1 MWSDIV
7 YLQQDDLLFNHK
19 PEEDIL
25 VTDIFD
31 DIFSE
36 AEALSSVTTSETKS
50 LSDMVRTLRN
60 VDRDIE
66 KIEGDLKKLKQER
79 QKLTTELIPGMMD
92 EMGVQRLDVDGV
104 TVTRKLIVSA
114 SISDDNREKAF
125 GWLRDNGLD
134 DIIKNDVVVSFG
146 RGEDNA
152 AKNAVGILREQGF
165 DPEVKTHIH
174 AMTLKAFV
182 KERVEDGKPIDLDL
196 FGAYVVNAAEIKRK

>member
-1 MWSDIV
+1 M
-7 YLQQDDLLFNHK
+7 FNHK

-25 VTDIFD
+25 VTDIYD

-36 AEALSSVTTSETKS
+36 ADALSNVGTKETKN
-50 LSDMVRTLRN
+50 LSDLVRKLRA
-60 VDRDIE
+60 VDSDIE
-66 KIEGDLKKLKQER
+66 KAEQALKGLKQER
-79 QKLTTELIPGMMD
+79 QKLTTELIPGVMD
-92 EMGVQRLDVDGV
+92 EMGVDRLDVDGV

-114 SISDDNREKAF
+114 SISDEKREQAF
-125 GWLRDNGLD
+125 GWLRENGLD

-165 DPEVKTHIH
+165 DPDVKTHIH
-174 AMTLKAFV
+174 PMTLKAFV

-196 FGAYVVNAAEIKRK
+196 FGAYVVNAAEIRRK

>member
-1 MWSDIV
+1 
-7 YLQQDDLLFNHK
+7 LFNHK

-36 AEALSSVTTSETKS
+36 ADALSNVGTQETKN
-50 LSDMVRTLRN
+50 LSDLVRKLRA
-60 VDRDIE
+60 VDSDIDKAE
-66 KIEGDLKKLKQER
+66 QALKGLKQER
-79 QKLTTELIPGMMD
+79 QKLTTELIPGVMD
-92 EMGVQRLDVDGV
+92 EMGVDPLDVDGV

-114 SISDDNREKAF
+114 SISDEKREQAF

-165 DPEVKTHIH
+165 DPDVKTHIH
-174 AMTLKAFV
+174 PMTLKAFV

-196 FGAYVVNAAEIKRK
+196 FGAYVVNAAEIRRK

>member
-1 MWSDIV
+1 M
-7 YLQQDDLLFNHK
+7 LFNHK

-36 AEALSSVTTSETKS
+36 ADALANVGTQETKN
-50 LSDMVRTLRN
+50 LSDLVRKLRHI
-60 VDRDIE
+60 DEAIDKTE
-66 KIEGDLKKLKQER
+66 QGLKGLKQER
-79 QKLTTELIPGMMD
+79 QKLTTELIPGVMD
-92 EMGVQRLDVDGV
+92 EMGVDRLDVDGV

-114 SISDDNREKAF
+114 SISDEKREQAF
-125 GWLRDNGLD
+125 GWLRDNGRD

-165 DPEVKTHIH
+165 DPDVKTHIH
-174 AMTLKAFV
+174 PVTLKAFV

-196 FGAYVVNAAEIKRK
+196 FGAYVVNAAEIRRK

>member
-1 MWSDIV
+1 
-7 YLQQDDLLFNHK
+7 LFNHK

-36 AEALSSVTTSETKS
+36 ADALSNVGTQETKN
-50 LSDMVRTLRN
+50 LSDLVRKLRA
-60 VDRDIE
+60 VDSDIDKAE
-66 KIEGDLKKLKQER
+66 QALKGLKQER
-79 QKLTTELIPGMMD
+79 QKLTTELIPGVMD
-92 EMGVQRLDVDGV
+92 EMGVDRLDVDGV

-114 SISDDNREKAF
+114 SISDEKREQAF

-165 DPEVKTHIH
+165 DPDVKTHIH
-174 AMTLKAFV
+174 PMTLKAFV
-182 KERVEDGKPIDLDL
+182 KERVEDGKPIDLDM
-196 FGAYVVNAAEIKRK
+196 FGAYVVNAAEIRRK

>member
-7 YLQQDDLLFNHK
+7 YVQQDHLLFNHK

-36 AEALSSVTTSETKS
+36 ADALSNVSTSETKT
-50 LSDMVRTLRN
+50 LSDMVRKLRDVDAQIEQEEKTL
-60 VDRDIE
+60 
-66 KIEGDLKKLKQER
+66 KALKQDR
-79 QKLTTELIPGMMD
+79 QKLTTKLIPTMMD

-114 SISDDNREKAF
+114 SIPDEKREQAF
-125 GWLRDNGLD
+125 EWLRENKLD

-146 RGEDNA
+146 KGEDNS

-165 DPEVKTHIH
+165 DPEVKTFIH
-174 AMTLKAFV
+174 PMTLKAFV

>member
-1 MWSDIV
+1 
-7 YLQQDDLLFNHK
+7 LFNHK

-25 VTDIFD
+25 VTNIFD

-36 AEALSSVTTSETKS
+36 ADALSNVGTQETKN
-50 LSDMVRTLRN
+50 LSDLVRKLRA
-60 VDRDIE
+60 VDSDIDKAE
-66 KIEGDLKKLKQER
+66 QALKGLKQER
-79 QKLTTELIPGMMD
+79 QKLTTELIPGVMD
-92 EMGVQRLDVDGV
+92 EMGVDRLDVDGV

-114 SISDDNREKAF
+114 SISDENREQAF

-165 DPEVKTHIH
+165 DPDVKTHIH
-174 AMTLKAFV
+174 PMTLKAFV
-182 KERVEDGKPIDLDL
+182 KERVEDGKPIDLDM
-196 FGAYVVNAAEIKRK
+196 FGAYVVNAAEIRRK

>member
-1 MWSDIV
+1 
-7 YLQQDDLLFNHK
+7 LFNHK

-36 AEALSSVTTSETKS
+36 ADALSNVGTQETKN
-50 LSDMVRTLRN
+50 LSDLVRKLRA
-60 VDRDIE
+60 VDSDIDKAE
-66 KIEGDLKKLKQER
+66 QALKGLKQER
-79 QKLTTELIPGMMD
+79 QKLTTELIPGVMD
-92 EMGVQRLDVDGV
+92 EMGVDRLDVDGV

-114 SISDDNREKAF
+114 SISDEKREQAF

-165 DPEVKTHIH
+165 DPDVKTHIH
-174 AMTLKAFV
+174 PMTLKAFV

-196 FGAYVVNAAEIKRK
+196 FGAYVVNAAEIRRK

>member
-1 MWSDIV
+1 M
-7 YLQQDDLLFNHK
+7 FNHK

-36 AEALSSVTTSETKS
+36 ADALSNVGTQETKN
-50 LSDMVRTLRN
+50 LSDLVRTLRA
-60 VDRDIE
+60 VDSDIE
-66 KIEGDLKKLKQER
+66 KAEQALKGLKQER
-79 QKLTTELIPGMMD
+79 QKLTTELIPGVMD
-92 EMGVQRLDVDGV
+92 EMGVDRLDVDGV

-114 SISDDNREKAF
+114 SISDEKREQAF
-125 GWLRDNGLD
+125 GWLRENGLD

-165 DPEVKTHIH
+165 DPDVKTHIH
-174 AMTLKAFV
+174 PMTLKAFV

-196 FGAYVVNAAEIKRK
+196 FGAYVVNAAEIRRK

>member
-1 MWSDIV
+1 M
-7 YLQQDDLLFNHK
+7 FNHK

-36 AEALSSVTTSETKS
+36 ADALSSVNVNEAKN
-50 LSDMVRTLRN
+50 LSDMVRELRR
-60 VDRDIE
+60 VDKEIE
-66 KIEGDLKKLKQER
+66 EAEKQMKLLKENR
-79 QKLTTELIPGMMD
+79 QKLTTELIPGLMD
-92 EMGVQRLDVDGV
+92 TMGVDRLDVDGV

-114 SISDDNREKAF
+114 SIPDEKREQAF
-125 GWLRDNGLD
+125 EWLRENKLD

-146 RGEDNA
+146 KGEDNS

-174 AMTLKAFV
+174 PMTLKAFV

>member
-1 MWSDIV
+1 M
-7 YLQQDDLLFNHK
+7 FNHK

-25 VTDIFD
+25 VTGIYD

-36 AEALSSVTTSETKS
+36 ADALSNVGTQETKN
-50 LSDMVRTLRN
+50 LSDLVRTLRA
-60 VDRDIE
+60 VDSDIE
-66 KIEGDLKKLKQER
+66 KAEQALKGLKQER
-79 QKLTTELIPGMMD
+79 QKLTTELIPGVMD
-92 EMGVQRLDVDGV
+92 EMGVDRLDVDGV

-114 SISDDNREKAF
+114 SISDEKREQAF
-125 GWLRDNGLD
+125 GWLRENGLD

-165 DPEVKTHIH
+165 DPDVKTHIH
-174 AMTLKAFV
+174 PMTLKAFV

-196 FGAYVVNAAEIKRK
+196 FGAYVVNAAEIRRK

>member
-1 MWSDIV
+1 
-7 YLQQDDLLFNHK
+7 LLFNHK

-36 AEALSSVTTSETKS
+36 ADALANVGTQETKN
-50 LSDMVRTLRN
+50 LSDLVRKLRHI
-60 VDRDIE
+60 DEAIDKTE
-66 KIEGDLKKLKQER
+66 QGLKGLKQER
-79 QKLTTELIPGMMD
+79 QKLTTELIPGVMD
-92 EMGVQRLDVDGV
+92 EMGVDRLDVDGV

-114 SISDDNREKAF
+114 SISDEKREQAF

-165 DPEVKTHIH
+165 DPDVKTHIH
-174 AMTLKAFV
+174 PMTLKAFV
-182 KERVEDGKPIDLDL
+182 KERVEEGKPIDLDL
-196 FGAYVVNAAEIKRK
+196 FGAYVVNAAEIRRK

>member
-1 MWSDIV
+1 M
-7 YLQQDDLLFNHK
+7 FNHK

-36 AEALSSVTTSETKS
+36 ADALSSVNVNEAKN
-50 LSDMVRTLRN
+50 LSDMVRELRR
-60 VDRDIE
+60 VDKEIE
-66 KIEGDLKKLKQER
+66 EAEKQMKLLKENR
-79 QKLTTELIPGMMD
+79 QKLTTELIPGLMD
-92 EMGVQRLDVDGV
+92 TMGVDRLDVDGV

-114 SISDDNREKAF
+114 SISEEKRERAF

-165 DPEVKTHIH
+165 DPDIKTHIH
-174 AMTLKAFV
+174 PQTLKAFV
-182 KERVEDGKPIDLDL
+182 KERIEDGKPIDLDL
-196 FGAYVVNAAEIKRK
+196 FGAYVVNAADIRRK

>member
-1 MWSDIV
+1 
-7 YLQQDDLLFNHK
+7 
-19 PEEDIL
+19 

-36 AEALSSVTTSETKS
+36 ADALSNVGTQETKN
-50 LSDMVRTLRN
+50 LSDLVRKLRT
-60 VDRDIE
+60 VDSDIDKAE
-66 KIEGDLKKLKQER
+66 QALKGLKQER
-79 QKLTTELIPGMMD
+79 QKLTTELIPGVMD
-92 EMGVQRLDVDGV
+92 EMGVDRLDVDGV

-114 SISDDNREKAF
+114 SISDEKREQAF

-165 DPEVKTHIH
+165 DPDVKTHIH
-174 AMTLKAFV
+174 PMTLKAFV

-196 FGAYVVNAAEIKRK
+196 FGAYVVNAAEIRRK

>member
-1 MWSDIV
+1 
-7 YLQQDDLLFNHK
+7 LFNHK

-36 AEALSSVTTSETKS
+36 ADALSNVGTQETKN
-50 LSDMVRTLRN
+50 LSDLVRKLRA
-60 VDRDIE
+60 VDSDIDKAE
-66 KIEGDLKKLKQER
+66 QALKGLKKER
-79 QKLTTELIPGMMD
+79 QKLTTELIPGVMD
-92 EMGVQRLDVDGV
+92 EMGVDRLDVDGV

-114 SISDDNREKAF
+114 SISDEKREQAF

-165 DPEVKTHIH
+165 DPDVKTHIH
-174 AMTLKAFV
+174 PMTLKAFV

-196 FGAYVVNAAEIKRK
+196 FGAYVVNAAEIRRK

>member
-1 MWSDIV
+1 
-7 YLQQDDLLFNHK
+7 LFNHK

-25 VTDIFD
+25 VTNIFD

-36 AEALSSVTTSETKS
+36 ADALSNVGTQETKN
-50 LSDMVRTLRN
+50 LSDLVRKLRA
-60 VDRDIE
+60 VDSDIDKAE
-66 KIEGDLKKLKQER
+66 QALKGLKQER
-79 QKLTTELIPGMMD
+79 QKLTTELIPGVMD
-92 EMGVQRLDVDGV
+92 EMGVDRLDVDGV

-114 SISDDNREKAF
+114 SISDEKREQAF

-165 DPEVKTHIH
+165 DPDVKTHIH
-174 AMTLKAFV
+174 PMTLKAFV

-196 FGAYVVNAAEIKRK
+196 FGAYVVNAAEIRRK

>member
-36 AEALSSVTTSETKS
+36 ADALSNVSTSDTRT
-50 LSDMVRTLRN
+50 LSDMVRALRD
-60 VDRDIE
+60 VDS
-66 KIEGDLKKLKQER
+66 KIEEAEKKLKVLKQDR
-79 QKLTTELIPGMMD
+79 QKLTTELIPGVMD
-92 EMGVQRLDVDGV
+92 EMGVERLDVDGV

-114 SISDDNREKAF
+114 SISEEKREQAF
-125 GWLRDNGLD
+125 GWLRENGLD

-146 RGEDNA
+146 KGQDNY

-182 KERVEDGKPIDLDL
+182 KERIEDGKPIDLDL

>member
-1 MWSDIV
+1 M
-7 YLQQDDLLFNHK
+7 LFNHK

-36 AEALSSVTTSETKS
+36 ADALANVGTQETKN
-50 LSDMVRTLRN
+50 LSDLVRKLRHI
-60 VDRDIE
+60 DEAIDKTE
-66 KIEGDLKKLKQER
+66 QGLKGLKQER
-79 QKLTTELIPGMMD
+79 QKLTTELIPGVMD
-92 EMGVQRLDVDGV
+92 EMGVDRLDVDGV

-114 SISDDNREKAF
+114 SISDEKREQAF

-165 DPEVKTHIH
+165 DPDVKTHIH
-174 AMTLKAFV
+174 PMTLKAFV

-196 FGAYVVNAAEIKRK
+196 FGAYVVNAAEIRRK

>member
-36 AEALSSVTTSETKS
+36 AEALSSVTTSETKN